1 MISHT
6 SRTSVIWLT
15 GVSGSGKS
23 TIGEVVYKKLK
34 ELDPSA
40 IYIDGDTIREIF
52 DHDLGYSLEDRNK
65 NAFRITRL
73 CKFLRGQNIS
83 IVCAAN
89 LTSQHYRDWCREN
102 IEGYFEVFLKVP
114 IDVLIKRDC
123 KGLYARAQSG
133 EIKNVVGVDIPF
145 KEPEQPNLVIN
156 NEIHREHFD
165 ELAAHILSQAIG
177 ERQKG

>member
-1 MISHT
+1 MSNNIKPF
-6 SRTSVIWLT
+6 VFWIT
-15 GVSGSGKS
+15 GMSGSGKS
-23 TIGEVVYKKLK
+23 TIGQAVFKKLK
-34 ELDPSA
+34 SKFPST
-40 IYIDGDTIREIF
+40 IYLDGDIIREIF

-73 CKFLRGQNIS
+73 CKFLRNQNMS

-102 IEGYFEVFLKVP
+102 IQGYFEVFLKVP

-133 EIKNVVGVDIPF
+133 EIKNVVGLDIPF

-156 NEIHREHFD
+156 NEVHREHFD

-177 ERQKG
+177 ERQKGS